1 MQRDNVFRLRLT
13 RELLERLDE
22 EAKAAGIRPTDL
34 ARVAL
39 AYGLRHFRNEPTS
52 GREWGDAKLT

>member
-1 MQRDNVFRLRLT
+1 MPRDNVFRLRLT

-22 EAKAAGIRPTDL
+22 EAKAAGIRSTDL

-39 AYGLRHFRNEPTS
+39 AYGLRHFRNEQA
-52 GREWGDAKLT
+52 GGHEWGEAK